1 MSVKESAESSILSET
16 ELNTM
21 KKNRKKPET
30 ELQHLTIID
39 SEYLDY
45 FNANDKHGKT
55 QFELDIDTVLHGAI
69 DKYNA
74 DALTTIIMKRRDTA
88 KCRLR
93 EMYERNLSAFHQ
105 AETDKAGE
113 IARLISKIKRFEEAN
128 DHEQD

>member
-1 MSVKESAESSILSET
+1 
-16 ELNTM
+16 M

>member
-1 MSVKESAESSILSET
+1 
-16 ELNTM
+16 M

-30 ELQHLTIID
+30 ELQHLTID

-55 QFELDIDTVLHGAI
+55 QFELDIDTILHGAI
-69 DKYNA
+69 DKYNS

-93 EMYERNLSAFHQ
+93 EMYERNLSAFHR

-113 IARLISKIKRFEEAN
+113 IAHLISKIKHLEEEIKRFEEAN

>member
-1 MSVKESAESSILSET
+1 MSVKESAESLILSGT
-16 ELNTM
+16 GLNTM

-30 ELQHLTIID
+30 ELQHLTID
-39 SEYLDY
+39 SEYLGY
-45 FNANDKHGKT
+45 FNAKHGKA

-69 DKYNA
+69 DKYNS

-105 AETDKAGE
+105 AETDRAGE

>member
-1 MSVKESAESSILSET
+1 
-16 ELNTM
+16 M

-30 ELQHLTIID
+30 ELHLTID

-45 FNANDKHGKT
+45 FDANGKHRKP
-55 QFELDIDTVLHGAI
+55 QFELDIDTILHGAI
-69 DKYNA
+69 DKYNS

-93 EMYERNLSAFHQ
+93 EMYERNLSAFHR